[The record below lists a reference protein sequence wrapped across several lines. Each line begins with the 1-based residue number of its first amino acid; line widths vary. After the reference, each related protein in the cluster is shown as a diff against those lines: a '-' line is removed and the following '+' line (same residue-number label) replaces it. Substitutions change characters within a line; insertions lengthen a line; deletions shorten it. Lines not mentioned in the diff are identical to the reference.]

1 MRAYAHRGGTEAAPE
16 NSPAAFAAAVAT
28 GYRYLET
35 DVRSTRDGVAVIHHD
50 ATLERTTG
58 LTGLVR
64 SRPWSEIRRARLANG
79 ESPLRLADLLE
90 AHPEA
95 YLNIDL
101 KDRHV
106 VAPALD
112 VLRRMDAWDRVCVTS
127 FSTSRL
133 AAVRRSSPRLL
144 ETAAGPREVARVRW
158 GFSRPGGPAGPPGLR
173 ALPHRLQVPLRLGG
187 RPFVTPVLVRRAH
200 DRGLPVDVWTVNARR
215 DMERLLDLGVD
226 GIMTDSPSLLREV
239 LSARGLW

>member
-1 MRAYAHRGGTEAAPE
+1 MPSRSVRAYAHRGGTEAAPE
-16 NSPAAFAAAVAT
+16 NSPAAFAAAVAA

-50 ATLERTTG
+50 ATLERTTD

-64 SRPWSEIRRARLANG
+64 SRSWSEMRCARFANG
-79 ESPLRLADLLE
+79 ESPLRLEDLLE

-95 YLNIDL
+95 YLNIDV

-112 VLRRMDAWDRVCVTS
+112 VLHRMNAWDRVCVTS

-133 AAVRRSSPRLL
+133 AAVRRSAPRRL
-144 ETAAGPREVARVRW
+144 ETAAGPPEVARVRW
-158 GFSRPGGPAGPPGLR
+158 GLGRLH
-173 ALPHRLQVPLRLGG
+173 LPRRLQVPLRLGG
-187 RPFVTPVLVRRAH
+187 RPFVTPGLVRRAH
-200 DRGLPVDVWTVNARR
+200 DGGLRVDVWTVNART
-215 DMERLLDLGVD
+215 DMEALLDLGVD
-226 GIMTDSPSLLREV
+226 GIMTDLPSLLREV